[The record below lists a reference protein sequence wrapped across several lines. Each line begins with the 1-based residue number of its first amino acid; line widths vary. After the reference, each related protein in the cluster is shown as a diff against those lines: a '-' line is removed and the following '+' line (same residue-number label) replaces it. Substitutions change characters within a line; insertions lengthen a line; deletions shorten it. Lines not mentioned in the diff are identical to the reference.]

1 MEDFMCARIC
11 DNLQLEL
18 HKDVLRSIID
28 QDEFYRVLGN
38 FSVEIM
44 GIAPNYKRAENRQS
58 FTIKIR
64 YGVNMFSDYAGR
76 VGFRDGLPGR
86 LYKAKID
93 VTVLLDDGNKI
104 RPNKEGRFVVD
115 DRITDELQIKKIE
128 VGPISLV
135 AVFDGKEIDN
145 TWIGT

>member
-1 MEDFMCARIC
+1 MTLCEAIKQYAGFPPKESFDFPV
-11 DNLQLEL
+11 E
-18 HKDVLRSIID
+18 SIGP
-28 QDEFYRVLGN
+28 Y
-38 FSVEIM
+38 IM
-44 GIAPNYKRAENRQS
+44 GIASNYKRAENRQS

-93 VTVLLDDGNKI
+93 VTAMLDDDNAI
-104 RPNKEGRFVVD
+104 DPNKDGRFVV
-115 DRITDELQIKKIE
+115 TDNVTDKLQIEKIE

-135 AVFDGKEIDN
+135 AVFDGKEIDT

>member
-1 MEDFMCARIC
+1 MTLCEAIKQYAGFPPKESFDFPV
-11 DNLQLEL
+11 E
-18 HKDVLRSIID
+18 SIGP
-28 QDEFYRVLGN
+28 Y
-38 FSVEIM
+38 IM
-44 GIAPNYKRAENRQS
+44 GIASNYKRAENRQS

-93 VTVLLDDGNKI
+93 VTAMLDDDNAI
-104 RPNKEGRFVVD
+104 DPNKEGRFVV
-115 DRITDELQIKKIE
+115 TDNVTDKLQIEKIE

-135 AVFDGKEIDN
+135 AVFDGKEIDT

>member
-1 MEDFMCARIC
+1 MTLCEAIKQYAGFPPKESFDFPV
-11 DNLQLEL
+11 E
-18 HKDVLRSIID
+18 SIGP
-28 QDEFYRVLGN
+28 Y
-38 FSVEIM
+38 IM
-44 GIAPNYKRAENRQS
+44 GIASNYKRAENRQS

-93 VTVLLDDGNKI
+93 VTAMLDDDNAIDLNKD
-104 RPNKEGRFVVD
+104 GRFVV
-115 DRITDELQIKKIE
+115 TDNVTDKLQIEKIE

-135 AVFDGKEIDN
+135 AVFDGKEIDT

>member
-1 MEDFMCARIC
+1 MTLREAIKQYAGFPPKENFDFPV
-11 DNLQLEL
+11 E
-18 HKDVLRSIID
+18 SIGPYII
-28 QDEFYRVLGN
+28 L
-38 FSVEIM
+38 
-44 GIAPNYKRAENRQS
+44 IASNYKREENRQS

-64 YGVNMFSDYAGR
+64 YGVNTFSDYVGR

-93 VTVLLDDGNKI
+93 VTAMLDDDNAIG
-104 RPNKEGRFVVD
+104 PNKDGRFVV
-115 DRITDELQIKKIE
+115 TDNVTDKLQIEKIE

-145 TWIGT
+145 TWIDT

>member
-1 MEDFMCARIC
+1 MTLREAIKQYAGFPPKENFDFPV
-11 DNLQLEL
+11 E
-18 HKDVLRSIID
+18 SIGP
-28 QDEFYRVLGN
+28 Y
-38 FSVEIM
+38 IM
-44 GIAPNYKRAENRQS
+44 GIASNYKRAENRQS

-93 VTVLLDDGNKI
+93 VTAMLDDDNAIDLNKD
-104 RPNKEGRFVVD
+104 GRFVV
-115 DRITDELQIKKIE
+115 TDNVTDKLQIEKIE

-135 AVFDGKEIDN
+135 AVFDGKEIDS

>member
-44 GIAPNYKRAENRQS
+44 GIASNYKREENRQS

-64 YGVNMFSDYAGR
+64 YGVNTFSDYAGR

-86 LYKAKID
+86 LIQSK
-93 VTVLLDDGNKI
+93 N
-104 RPNKEGRFVVD
+104 
-115 DRITDELQIKKIE
+115 
-128 VGPISLV
+128 
-135 AVFDGKEIDN
+135 
-145 TWIGT
+145 

>member
-1 MEDFMCARIC
+1 MTLREAIKQYAGFPPKENFDFPV
-11 DNLQLEL
+11 E
-18 HKDVLRSIID
+18 SIGPYII
-28 QDEFYRVLGN
+28 L
-38 FSVEIM
+38 
-44 GIAPNYKRAENRQS
+44 IASNYKREENRQS

-104 RPNKEGRFVVD
+104 GRTRKVASLWMTV
-115 DRITDELQIKKIE
+115 LQTSCKSRKLKSAPFHLLRYST
-128 VGPISLV
+128 GRRLT
-135 AVFDGKEIDN
+135 AHG
-145 TWIGT
+145 

>member
-1 MEDFMCARIC
+1 MT
-11 DNLQLEL
+11 L
-18 HKDVLRSIID
+18 HEAILLYSGFPP
-28 QDEFYRVLGN
+28 EEN
-38 FSVEIM
+38 FSFTVESIGPYIM
-44 GIAPNYKRAENRQS
+44 GIASNYKREENRQS

-64 YGVNMFSDYAGR
+64 YGVNTFSDYAGR

-93 VTVLLDDGNKI
+93 VTALLDDGNKI

-115 DRITDELQIKKIE
+115 NRITDELQIEKIE
-128 VGPISLV
+128 VGTISLV
-135 AVFDGKEIDN
+135 AVFDGKEIDT

>member
-1 MEDFMCARIC
+1 MTLREAIKQYAGFPPKENFDFPV
-11 DNLQLEL
+11 E
-18 HKDVLRSIID
+18 SIGP
-28 QDEFYRVLGN
+28 Y
-38 FSVEIM
+38 IM
-44 GIAPNYKRAENRQS
+44 GIASNYKRAENRQS

-93 VTVLLDDGNKI
+93 VTAMLDDDNAI
-104 RPNKEGRFVVD
+104 DPNKDGRFVV
-115 DRITDELQIKKIE
+115 TDNVTDKLQIEKIE

-145 TWIGT
+145 TWIDT

>member
-1 MEDFMCARIC
+1 MT
-11 DNLQLEL
+11 L
-18 HKDVLRSIID
+18 HEAILLYSGFPP
-28 QDEFYRVLGN
+28 EEN
-38 FSVEIM
+38 FSFTVESIGPYIM
-44 GIAPNYKRAENRQS
+44 GIASNYKREENRQS

-64 YGVNMFSDYAGR
+64 YGVNTFSDYAGR

-93 VTVLLDDGNKI
+93 VTALLDDGNKI

-115 DRITDELQIKKIE
+115 NRITDELQIEKIE

>member
-1 MEDFMCARIC
+1 MTLCEAIKQYSGFPPKESFDFPV
-11 DNLQLEL
+11 E
-18 HKDVLRSIID
+18 SIGP
-28 QDEFYRVLGN
+28 Y
-38 FSVEIM
+38 IM
-44 GIAPNYKRAENRQS
+44 GIASNYKRAENRQS

-93 VTVLLDDGNKI
+93 VTAMLDDDNAI
-104 RPNKEGRFVVD
+104 DPNKDGRFVV
-115 DRITDELQIKKIE
+115 TDNVTDKLQIEKIE

-135 AVFDGKEIDN
+135 AVFDGKEIDT

>member
-1 MEDFMCARIC
+1 MTLREAIKQYAGFPPKESFDFPV
-11 DNLQLEL
+11 E
-18 HKDVLRSIID
+18 SIGP
-28 QDEFYRVLGN
+28 Y
-38 FSVEIM
+38 IM
-44 GIAPNYKRAENRQS
+44 GIASNYKRAENRQS
-58 FTIKIR
+58 FTKKIR

-93 VTVLLDDGNKI
+93 VTAMLDDDNAI
-104 RPNKEGRFVVD
+104 DPNKDGRFVV
-115 DRITDELQIKKIE
+115 TDNVTDKLQIEKIE

-145 TWIGT
+145 TWIDT